1 MSDIRRRRSASEIG
15 SFHIILFIG
24 NLKRGI
30 YQPKKWF
37 QNWNSLHRENL
48 PNGETFQLWRLDQE
62 QSDEKIISA
71 MLRESNCRM
80 ASVHEHLCSPG
91 SCPRGAA
98 TEEPFVVP
106 LINLVST
113 RRHFRPAH
121 CHRNFAY
128 IARFR
133 RPVVAETL
141 LATLQPTNLS
151 DSVVVTANLGPQV
164 WTLLS
169 GTKE

>member
-71 MLRESNCRM
+71 MLRAIAGWLQFMSTC
-80 ASVHEHLCSPG
+80 AHLEAV
-91 SCPRGAA
+91 R
-98 TEEPFVVP
+98 EVP
-106 LINLVST
+106 
-113 RRHFRPAH
+113 
-121 CHRNFAY
+121 
-128 IARFR
+128 
-133 RPVVAETL
+133 
-141 LATLQPTNLS
+141 QPKNHS
-151 DSVVVTANLGPQV
+151 
-164 WTLLS
+164 
-169 GTKE
+169 